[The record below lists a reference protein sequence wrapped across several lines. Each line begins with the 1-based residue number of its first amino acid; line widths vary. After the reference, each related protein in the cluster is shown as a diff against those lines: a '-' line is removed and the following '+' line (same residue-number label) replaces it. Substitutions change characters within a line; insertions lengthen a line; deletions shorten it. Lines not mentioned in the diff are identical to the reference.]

1 MKSLTA
7 DTTEIYNEIS
17 HSFVVHWMWFFF
29 KWGTI
34 FVPTV
39 TPKMKQEHTHT
50 QLSTNQ
56 ACIKRTLYRTC
67 CVATKFNI
75 NLSLE
80 CYNKE
85 RERERH
91 ANRARFQWNRACFRL
106 AFLHFDHVLNQSNP
120 KQIQTNSN
128 ESYDYE
134 IENVWHFRTNS
145 RPIAHCRAFCL
156 PIGLVQK
163 CSDFKNYC
171 NYRMI
176 YHVRFRKLK

>member
-1 MKSLTA
+1 MKYLIRSLY
-7 DTTEIYNEIS
+7 IGCGFFLNEGRFS
-17 HSFVVHWMWFFF
+17 YPQSRQ
-29 KWGTI
+29 KWNKNT
-34 FVPTV
+34 
-39 TPKMKQEHTHT
+39 HTHT

-56 ACIKRTLYRTC
+56 ASIKRTLYRTC

-134 IENVWHFRTNS
+134 IENVWHFPHKLSPNRS
-145 RPIAHCRAFCL
+145 LSCLLLAHW
-156 PIGLVQK
+156 IGHKVQ
-163 CSDFKNYC
+163 
-171 NYRMI
+171 
-176 YHVRFRKLK
+176 RF